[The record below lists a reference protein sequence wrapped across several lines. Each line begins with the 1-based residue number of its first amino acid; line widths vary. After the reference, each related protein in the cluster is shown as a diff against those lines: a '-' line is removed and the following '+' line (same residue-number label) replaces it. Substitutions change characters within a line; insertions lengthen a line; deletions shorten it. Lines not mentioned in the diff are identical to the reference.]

1 MSIEGL
7 VPVFV
12 NAVLKPEAYISA
24 LLPST
29 VSSGIVISILACG
42 QFLEKKNLAT
52 RHLLTVVMLGVCAGV
67 CLLTLALVAFIS
79 SSEVCT
85 ELAASAS
92 GGGGTE
98 VVAADEGY
106 NSCAANSSAAGGVGV
121 EMVCVNPWHGSM
133 AMVGV
138 LGVLLLV
145 YGACIGYAVYVPPC
159 VFVAQFGGANSGT
172 MMVSATALSR
182 AAFSERNIGRRCC
195 SQAIYEV
202 SAAICGLAYVGLMQT
217 IRDAWGWTGVRDRLR
232 ARSLARLCFQHLGAV
247 HRGLGAAACDRLSGH
262 RVDLDVCVDGFERL
276 GRVPRRAV

>member
-12 NAVLKPEAYISA
+12 NAVLKPEAYVSA

-85 ELAASAS
+85 EQAASAS
-92 GGGGTE
+92 GGGAE
-98 VVAADEGY
+98 AVAADEGY
-106 NSCAANSSAAGGVGV
+106 NSCAANSSAAGGV

-172 MMVSATALSR
+172 MMVSGTASR
-182 AAFSERNIGRRCC
+182 LLNKHQKRMLLTGHLRSVCGHLRPCIRR
-195 SQAIYEV
+195 AD
-202 SAAICGLAYVGLMQT
+202 ADHPRRLGL
-217 IRDAWGWTGVRDRLR
+217 DRC
-232 ARSLARLCFQHLGAV
+232 ARPLARVFSRSAV
-247 HRGLGAAACDRLSGH
+247 FSTPWRCAQGSG
-262 RVDLDVCVDGFERL
+262 RCSL
-276 GRVPRRAV
+276 

>member
-92 GGGGTE
+92 GGGGAE

-182 AAFSERNIGRRCC
+182 AALSKRKEVLLTGHLRSVCGHLRPCLRR
-195 SQAIYEV
+195 A
-202 SAAICGLAYVGLMQT
+202 
-217 IRDAWGWTGVRDRLR
+217 DAEHPR
-232 ARSLARLCFQHLGAV
+232 
-247 HRGLGAAACDRLSGH
+247 
-262 RVDLDVCVDGFERL
+262 RL
-276 GRVPRRAV
+276 GLDRYARPIARVFSRSAVSPTPWRCA